1 MTNIIPCSISSVE
14 DYNNYQPTPAAG
26 EKETEILNKITQRS
40 QGLSNDENTEESD
53 LENDNSGSDEYDDS
67 DE

>member
-1 MTNIIPCSISSVE
+1 MTNIIPCSVSSVE

-40 QGLSNDENTEESD
+40 QGLSNENTEESD
-53 LENDNSGSDEYDDS
+53 SEDDNSGSDEYDDS